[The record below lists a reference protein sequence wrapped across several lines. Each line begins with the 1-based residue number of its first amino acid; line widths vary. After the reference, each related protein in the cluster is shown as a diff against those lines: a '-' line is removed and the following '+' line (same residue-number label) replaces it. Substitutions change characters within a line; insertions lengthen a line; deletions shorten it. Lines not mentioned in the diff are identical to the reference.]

1 MIIIV
6 VVVVVVDDIKV
17 GRDEIRTSDWGVPEF
32 GNALESY
39 EGFDW

>member
-1 MIIIV
+1 MIIII
-6 VVVVVVDDIKV
+6 VVVVDDIKV
-17 GRDEIRTSDWGVPEF
+17 GGDEIRTSDRGVPEF